1 MDFRILGPLE
11 VNDDGQ
17 ALTLGAAKQQVVL
30 AALLLHPN
38 EVVSMSRLVDEV
50 WGDAPPATSA
60 KVIQGYIAG
69 LRKALGADTIITKAG
84 GYLARVE
91 PDRLD
96 ASRFESLATKGRAYL
111 SDDPARAVEH
121 FQRALRL
128 WRGAPFE

>member
-50 WGDAPPATSA
+50 WGDAPPATAA
-60 KVIQGYIAG
+60 KVIQGYVAS
-69 LRKALGADTIITKAG
+69 LRKVLGAAHDHHQG
-84 GYLARVE
+84 R
-91 PDRLD
+91 RL
-96 ASRFESLATKGRAYL
+96 SRPGR
-111 SDDPARAVEH
+111 SRPPR
-121 FQRALRL
+121 R
-128 WRGAPFE
+128 